1 MVTKITGAL
10 LLESGFFRDELSN
23 EGMHVPDRV
32 TRSFGTCRPTYRVV
46 RVLSLEL
53 IRNEG
58 AGVLSS
64 LGFNNLFLNQPL
76 PYRALYLTF
85 RILLATRKCSFS
97 LKICWAFK
105 SAAQLIF
112 SIENLK
118 LKKKKKKKSPPALE
132 GPLRSSCQEGT
143 TFYLLLTVEVLCART
158 GTH

>member
-1 MVTKITGAL
+1 
-10 LLESGFFRDELSN
+10 
-23 EGMHVPDRV
+23 
-32 TRSFGTCRPTYRVV
+32 
-46 RVLSLEL
+46 
-53 IRNEG
+53 
-58 AGVLSS
+58 
-64 LGFNNLFLNQPL
+64 LFLNQPL

-158 GTH
+158 GTHWQQCLPLYTKTKQGELQTWKFESWDDATRPMNVWFQCVHITMSHLLIMLHFCQNGLSCWVCFQST